1 MKKVVIE
8 ISTSEAMKLS
18 IACSFTATAET
29 ISKADKT
36 DLLRLSKKNRGRSC
50 ECDVLR
56 EGDEMSKTGDS
67 FRELLELI
75 DSFPKKR
82 PLQGY

>member
-1 MKKVVIE
+1 MKKVVVE

-36 DLLRLSKKNRGRSC
+36 DLLRLSKKIADAAVNVMYC
-50 ECDVLR
+50 EKV
-56 EGDEMSKTGDS
+56 MK
-67 FRELLELI
+67 
-75 DSFPKKR
+75 
-82 PLQGY
+82 